1 MNKYEILFETKNK
14 FERVSILAES
24 KREAETQ
31 FLRFYGSGDELI
43 ITIKIVR
50 RGIKL

>member
-14 FERVSILAES
+14 FERVSVLAES
-24 KREAETQ
+24 KRDAEIQ
-31 FLRFYGSGDELI
+31 FLRFYGDGLEVI
-43 ITIKIVR
+43 VTIKIVR